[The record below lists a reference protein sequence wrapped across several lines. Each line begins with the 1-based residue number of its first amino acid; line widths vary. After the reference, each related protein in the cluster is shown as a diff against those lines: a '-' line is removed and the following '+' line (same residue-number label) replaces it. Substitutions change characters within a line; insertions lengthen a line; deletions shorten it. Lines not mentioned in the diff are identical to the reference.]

1 MQDSGR
7 SSQGPPR
14 LHRHRGR
21 LLARLPRRR
30 LAVLGAVTAVAAVL
44 LAVAVVRLTGLGSPT
59 AGGSTGDPAAPAP
72 TTSAATP
79 PPSTPENEGRELERG
94 VDPPDQSRAEAGV
107 CPAFPEF
114 PDGSCTGYRHTGV
127 ELKDCPNVIDQ
138 DGTTL
143 DGCRFGPDLVIQA
156 KDVTITRSFVDG
168 TVYATY
174 LTDWS
179 LGNLTLIDVEIDG
192 GGRVVDGRTA
202 AIGNDDYTCIR
213 CDMHG
218 SERGANMGS
227 NVHIE
232 DSYMHGF
239 LHVPGSHQ
247 SAVGTNGGT
256 NLTLIHNNLDCESAG
271 DACSAALALYP
282 DFEPVDD
289 VLVQHNLFNTN
300 GGYCTYGGFDEGTN
314 IRYIDNIFGDK
325 YHPQCGIWGPVAA
338 FYASAEGNEW
348 RGNVFADG
356 SEVEPKSD
364 V

>member
-1 MQDSGR
+1 MQESDR
-7 SSQGPPR
+7 SSESQHPR
-14 LHRHRGR
+14 AHRRRGQV
-21 LLARLPRRR
+21 LARLLSGRM
-30 LAVLGAVTAVAAVL
+30 AVLGAVVAVVAVL
-44 LAVAVVRLTGLGSPT
+44 LAVALVRLTGLGSPA
-59 AGGSTGDPAAPAP
+59 AGEP
-72 TTSAATP
+72 TTPDPTASAATS
-79 PPSTPENEGRELERG
+79 PPSTPDGGSRDMKPG
-94 VDPPDQSRAEAGV
+94 ADPADKSLAGPGV

-114 PDGSCTGYRHTGV
+114 PDESCTGYRHTGV
-127 ELKDCPNVIDQ
+127 ELRDCPNVIEQ
-138 DGTTL
+138 DGLTL
-143 DGCRFGPDLVIQA
+143 DSCRFSQDLVIQA

-179 LGNLTLIDVEIDG
+179 LGDLTLIDVEIDG

-202 AIGNDDYTCIR
+202 AIGDDDYTCIR

-247 SAVGTNGGT
+247 SAIGTNGGN

-282 DFEPVDD
+282 DFEPVDN
-289 VLVQHNLFNTN
+289 VLVQNNLLNTN

-314 IRYIDNIFGDK
+314 IRYIDNIFGNK
-325 YHPQCGIWGPVAA
+325 YHPECGIWGPVAA
-338 FYASAEGNEW
+338 FVASAEGNEW
-348 RGNVFADG
+348 RGNVYPDG
-356 SEVEPKSD
+356 SEVVPKSD